1 MKLVLLTKPTFFVE
15 EDKILT
21 ALFEEGL
28 DNLHLYKP
36 EASPIYYERL
46 LSLLPDDYYR
56 NITVHEHYYLKN
68 EYGLA
73 GIHIDSSNAPLPEGY
88 KGNYSRTCDEIG
100 SLKTA
105 KKKSRY
111 VFLKNV
117 FGSDAPCGRPLFT
130 AEMLSGAHR
139 GAPSWSPAGLIDR
152 HVYAMGG
159 VNADNIRIAKE
170 LGFGGVVIRG
180 DLWNRFDIHTETD
193 YKELINHFN
202 RLRKAAG

>member
-1 MKLVLLTKPTFFVE
+1 MKLILMTKPTFFVE

-36 EASPIYYERL
+36 GVSPVYYERL
-46 LSLLPDDYYR
+46 LSLLSDDYYR

-73 GIHIDSSNAPLPEGY
+73 GIHIASSTELLPEGY
-88 KGNYSRTCDEIG
+88 KGNYSRTCAEIDN
-100 SLKTA
+100 LKTA

-111 VFLKNV
+111 VFLKDV
-117 FGSDAPCGRPLFT
+117 FGSLTNPDVQPLFSIERLT
-130 AEMLSGAHR
+130 RASKQ
-139 GAPSWSPAGLIDR
+139 GLIDR

-159 VNADNIRIAKE
+159 VSADNIRRAKD

-202 RLRKAAG
+202 RLRKAAW